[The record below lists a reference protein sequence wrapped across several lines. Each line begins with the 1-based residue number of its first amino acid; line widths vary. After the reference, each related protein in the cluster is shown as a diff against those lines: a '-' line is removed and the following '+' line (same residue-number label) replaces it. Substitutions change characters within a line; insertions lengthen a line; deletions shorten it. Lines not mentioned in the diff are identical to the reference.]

1 MQYALIMAGGS
12 GTRLWPMSRGDR
24 PKQLIPFLEGKSLL
38 LTAFDRLDGLIER
51 ENRYVCAGRRHEEVI
66 LAETP
71 GLEKQNFLGEPVG
84 RDTLN
89 AVGLSAAVLAARDP
103 DAVIAV
109 FTADHLIEPAE
120 EFRGIVA
127 QGFNLVERFPETLV
141 TFGIA
146 PTAPATAY
154 GYLELGAK
162 FENADFAWNVRK
174 FKEKPPL
181 EQAKQYFDAGPSR
194 YLWNSGMFVWRAD
207 TLLDCIRRYE
217 PTVHAGLG
225 EIAKAWDTPRQ
236 TAVLEK
242 IFPQLKK
249 ISVDFAVMEP
259 AARDETVRV
268 AAVPMPLT
276 WLDIGSWPSFMQTC
290 RRDER
295 QNALAARE
303 HVLIDSANCLAA
315 SSDPEYLIA
324 LIGCEN
330 LLVIHTPDATLVCP
344 ADQAERI
351 KELYKQLESRHGGKY
366 L

>member
-1 MQYALIMAGGS
+1 MRYALIMAGGS

-38 LTAFDRLDGLIER
+38 QTAFDRVEGLIDR
-51 ENRYVCAGRRHEEVI
+51 ENRYICAGRRHEKVI

-71 GLEKQNFLGEPVG
+71 GLEPQNFFGEPVG

-89 AVGLSAAVLAARDP
+89 AVGLSAAVLAAKDP
-103 DAVIAV
+103 EAVIAV

-120 EFRGIVA
+120 EFRRIVA
-127 QGFNLVERFPETLV
+127 QGFAIGERMPETLV

-146 PTAPATAY
+146 PTFPATGY
-154 GYLELGAK
+154 GYLELGPEL
-162 FENADFAWNVRK
+162 ENAAFASKVQK

-181 EQAKQYFDAGPSR
+181 ELARQYLAEGPSR

-217 PTVHAGLG
+217 PTVHEGLV
-225 EIAKAWDTPRQ
+225 EIAKAWDAPRQ
-236 TAVLEK
+236 AEVLEK
-242 IFPQLKK
+242 VFPQLKK

-259 AARDETVRV
+259 ASRDPSVRV
-268 AAVPMPLT
+268 AAVPMPLS
-276 WLDIGSWPSFMQTC
+276 WLDIGSWPSFAQTC
-290 RRDER
+290 RKDEC
-295 QNALAARE
+295 QNALAAHE
-303 HVLIDSANCLAA
+303 HILIDSSNCLAA
-315 SSDPEYLIA
+315 SSDPEHLIA
-324 LIGCEN
+324 LVGCEN

-344 ADQAERI
+344 ANQAEQI
-351 KELYKQLESRHGGKY
+351 KELYKRIEGRYGEKY